1 MLSCHSCI
9 FRYLIHGR
17 GGWTVGKAHSLHPYR
32 GKIHDHDID
41 KFKPYRGTSEGFVGL
56 QQCWFPEY
64 YETSLEERFEVAAGL
79 SRLNIWE
86 PALFRLA
93 LSRNCI
99 PKPALHMRDSAGR
112 TLLHHVAWVIGSIA
126 AESANNKGNKIDA
139 SALEG
144 TSRNSTIVIQ
154 KYL

>member
-1 MLSCHSCI
+1 MLSCHRSP
-9 FRYLIHGR
+9 FAYLIHGESW
-17 GGWTVGKAHSLHPYR
+17 WTVRKS
-32 GKIHDHDID
+32 DILLSNRRNVRD
-41 KFKPYRGTSEGFVGL
+41 TDFSELRLYKRTSEVFVGL

-64 YETSLEERFEVAAGL
+64 YETSLEERVEVAADL
-79 SRLNIWE
+79 SRLNIWK

-99 PKPALHMRDSAGR
+99 PKPALHMRDSVGR
-112 TLLHHVAWVIGSIA
+112 TLLHHVAWIIGSIA
-126 AESANNKGNKIDA
+126 AKSANNKGNKIDA